1 MSSNDNSYNIYNK
14 FDPNF
19 INYGELYKSP
29 REMKQNSKMLIDL
42 YADALVKGPSP
53 VYTNSPNLVGNR
65 YFINTN
71 SQCLDK
77 NDRTKTHPRSVL
89 VDNVNKS
96 AMETTKDGN
105 TGLIYS
111 LLASLKTINGEE
123 MFKDVS
129 NNEPTEYINNGTDYL
144 KDLSNAPIPLCTKV
158 TVFADDKKDKDV
170 SGWLTDSDRQ
180 DIDPKAIK
188 EGFINVS
195 DNMGGEMHPG
205 EWADKAKDTSDAMQD
220 QADAVTEE
228 AQSSANNA
236 MASAN
241 SAKSNGEKQAN
252 SIKGNSSKTTQ
263 NQITAQSKAANNAFN
278 KAKKAGAGMTLKDT
292 AKDYLKKHS
301 KENILFF
308 IKNAINSR
316 YKCSGDIQ
324 KYDEKPVVKITS
336 AQQKLYD
343 KYRMW
348 LEMKIAK
355 NIIREK
361 MIQDNLDPTV
371 VLGKTKE
378 EKVEQ
383 KKKNKDGSRQVRIPA
398 KCIYSIFEKN
408 PVGDVNSLDARRAN
422 ICDPNIGKISVKNV
436 FNAISNN
443 INKNKTNN
451 KELDVPEIPSAKVC
465 VWSNE
470 PVGILGGLGI
480 GRTKRVRKDV
490 DSDDYKKMLELLDR
504 YRLDFAIEII
514 RYGDVGLYG
523 NCEAIGNEGFTT
535 IDQNENLTPYKS
547 YQVVDFGAY
556 LFIIF
561 MIFLIFFIVYKCM
574 FRAFNFKSV
583 LKNMKIGKK

>member
-19 INYGELYKSP
+19 VNYGELYKSP

-42 YADALVKGPSP
+42 YADALVKGSSP
-53 VYTNSPNLVGNR
+53 VYTNTPNLVGNR

-144 KDLSNAPIPLCTKV
+144 KDLSNAPIPLCSKV

-188 EGFINVS
+188 EGFISVADS
-195 DNMGGEMHPG
+195 MGSGMPPG
-205 EWADKAKDTSDAMQD
+205 EWAENAKKTSDDMQD
-220 QADAVTEE
+220 QADAVSEE
-228 AQSSANNA
+228 AQSSANST
-236 MASAN
+236 MSSAN
-241 SAKSNGEKQAN
+241 SAKSNGENQAN
-252 SIKGNSSKTTQ
+252 SIKGNSSKTTKD
-263 NQITAQSKAANNAFN
+263 QITTQSKSANDAFN

-292 AKDYLKKHS
+292 AQDYLKKHS

-308 IKNAINSR
+308 IKNAINTR
-316 YKCSGDIQ
+316 YTCSGDIQ
-324 KYDEKPVVKITS
+324 KYTEKKVVKITNE
-336 AQQKLYD
+336 QQKLYD
-343 KYRMW
+343 KYRIW

-383 KKKNKDGSRQVRIPA
+383 LKKNKDGSRQVRIPA

-408 PVGDVNSLDARRAN
+408 PVGDVNSLDARRAD
-422 ICDPNIGKISVKNV
+422 ICDPKIGKISVKNV

-451 KELDVPEIPSAKVC
+451 KELNVPEIPSSKVC
-465 VWSNE
+465 IWSNE
-470 PVGILGGLGI
+470 TIGIFGGLGI
-480 GRTKRVRKDV
+480 GRRKKVRKDV
-490 DSDDYKKMLELLDR
+490 DSHDYKKMLELLDR

-523 NCEAIGNEGFTT
+523 NCDAIGNEGFTT
-535 IDQNENLTPYKS
+535 IDKNDNLTPYKS
-547 YQVVDFGAY
+547 YRAVDFGAY

-561 MIFLIFFIVYKCM
+561 MIFLIFFVVYKCM

-583 LKNMKIGKK
+583 LKNIKIGKK